1 MAKVKKPKRLPR
13 GVGRVPEWWLEM
25 TPHETLILEEE
36 EAKRIA
42 DQEEEL
48 KFAQL
53 AAEQDW
59 LQKYGGEGFPDWDP
73 SKDGP
78 RTPEEEKEWIGTGYQ
93 RSETTGEW
101 TGVSGEPLEG
111 RKFKGKLPSGYVPG
125 EFRLPGSTKAADGR
139 PLKSVGGRYG
149 RDDGKNWEQP
159 SWTKVK
165 LKKTDAGRAYR
176 NGTDDKSPKKGIVK
190 STGAVAKTKM
200 PAAPALDDAPAK
212 KEEAPVPAKEEEAP
226 AAAKEEEEA
235 SAKEKEAPKEA
246 ETEKGPSGIGKLIKR
261 VHRST
266 RVIKRPSTKEGADE
280 GAEEEFEEEIVEE
293 HEEYEEEIVE
303 SDEEI
308 IEEIIV
314 EDEDGNEIYE

>member
-1 MAKVKKPKRLPR
+1 MAKEKKPKRLPR
-13 GVGRVPEWWLEM
+13 GVGRLPEWWLEM

-59 LQKYGGEGFPDWDP
+59 LQKYGGEGFPNWDP

-78 RTPEEEKEWIGTGYQ
+78 RTSEEEKEWIGSGFQ

-125 EFRLPGSTKAADGR
+125 HFRLPGSTKAADGR
-139 PLKSVGGRYG
+139 PLKSAGGRYG
-149 RDDGKNWEQP
+149 RDDGKSWEQP

-165 LKKTDAGRAYR
+165 LKRTDAGSAYR
-176 NGTDDKSPKKGIVK
+176 NGEYEKSPKKGIVK
-190 STGAVAKTKM
+190 STGAVAKL
-200 PAAPALDDAPAK
+200 PAAPVLDDPPAK
-212 KEEAPVPAKEEEAP
+212 KEEAPAPAKEEEAAP
-226 AAAKEEEEA
+226 AEE
-235 SAKEKEAPKEA
+235 KDAPKEA
-246 ETEKGPSGIGKLIKR
+246 EKEKAPSGIGKLIKR
-261 VHRST
+261 VQRST
-266 RVIKRPSTKEGADE
+266 RVITRPSTKEGADVGE
-280 GAEEEFEEEIVEE
+280 EEEFEEEIVEE
-293 HEEYEEEIVE
+293 VEEYDEEIVE